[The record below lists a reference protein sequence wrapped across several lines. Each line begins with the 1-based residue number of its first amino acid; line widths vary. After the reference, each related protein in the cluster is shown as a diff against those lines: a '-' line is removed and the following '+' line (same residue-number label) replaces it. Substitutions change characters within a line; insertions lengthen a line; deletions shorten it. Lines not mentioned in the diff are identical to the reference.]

1 MNTKVTANRF
11 AETAGQV
18 VGNLKGS
25 KKNFQLSDVLNI
37 LVSVIGTYKVLCP
50 LLYSASHKS
59 DGYQPFLSFKISS
72 IRVFLLSVIV
82 AQIQKFVQQCKG
94 ILPFCIT
101 TIRRREWD
109 LWDFLWNTKTS
120 TRIFVHLIYLNCHP
134 TGFSGEM
141 VNNSVLSKTPCFS
154 VLPGWGGEFQPVLRL
169 SSEMRVSAISLNLEL
184 FKVNSSLSSENGWEE
199 KVYKA

>member
-37 LVSVIGTYKVLCP
+37 HVSVIGTYKVLCP
-50 LLYSASHKS
+50 LLYSA
-59 DGYQPFLSFKISS
+59 
-72 IRVFLLSVIV
+72 
-82 AQIQKFVQQCKG
+82 
-94 ILPFCIT
+94 
-101 TIRRREWD
+101 
-109 LWDFLWNTKTS
+109 
-120 TRIFVHLIYLNCHP
+120 
-134 TGFSGEM
+134 
-141 VNNSVLSKTPCFS
+141 
-154 VLPGWGGEFQPVLRL
+154 LPGWGGEFQPVLRL
-169 SSEMRVSAISLNLEL
+169 SSEMQVSAISLNLEL